1 MRIGPTVTIWSGK
14 SGGSGLLLQ
23 NGSTWLSDEPY
34 HSNLPTLLAS
44 WHLFF
49 QQVPYGSGQENQG
62 VQDSNLSLARSIAIV
77 LVTTPTWLI
86 GWSVWGWQK

>member
-1 MRIGPTVTIWSGK
+1 MGPIEVVALEYQGIQ
-14 SGGSGLLLQ
+14 LVLH
-23 NGSTWLSDEPY
+23 E
-34 HSNLPTLLAS
+34 LLAS
-44 WHLFF
+44 WHLCF
-49 QQVPYGSGQENQG
+49 QQVPFSSGQENQG